1 MLIALHTQLLQ
12 VVSLLLALLVVIT
25 VIAQLTVINEL
36 WAKADADL
44 KLIQFYI
51 GWLSDA
57 ASSPVLKGLYE
68 SERNETKANPVFIT
82 QDAKRTNE
90 LSPDGRCS

>member
-1 MLIALHTQLLQ
+1 MLSQRGT
-12 VVSLLLALLVVIT
+12 SP
-25 VIAQLTVINEL
+25 
-36 WAKADADL
+36 
-44 KLIQFYI
+44 
-51 GWLSDA
+51 LSQIDA

-90 LSPDGRCS
+90 LSPDGRLS

>member
-1 MLIALHTQLLQ
+1 MLTALPIQFNQ

-25 VIAQLTVINEL
+25 VTAQLTVINEL
-36 WAKADADL
+36 WAKADMAV
-44 KLIQFYI
+44 
-51 GWLSDA
+51 
-57 ASSPVLKGLYE
+57 SSPVLKGLYE

-90 LSPDGRCS
+90 YSPDG

>member
-1 MLIALHTQLLQ
+1 MLTALHTQFNQ

-25 VIAQLTVINEL
+25 VTAQLTVINEL
-36 WAKADADL
+36 WAKADAIVRHLYKDR
-44 KLIQFYI
+44 IAD
-51 GWLSDA
+51 SA

-90 LSPDGRCS
+90 LSPDGRLS